1 MPFINVNSI
10 NNIRSIHNINRD
22 NNNSNSVQAS
32 RDLFRFKKLYD
43 TLYKDLTNALSLY
56 AFPNYNALIQTYLNA
71 TPETYISTSVSN
83 INNDVN
89 NEISNL
95 VNYKYDPILYNNY
108 SSSVSNIY
116 TGLKAAQTLYTENV
130 ALKEQLI
137 RLKEYEDLINKDNN
151 YIINYI
157 KKNLSTIELELPD
170 NIETEK
176 TEINIVIK
184 PWYKEYLL
192 RHGPPINGVFQINL
206 LTSIIQELLNSK
218 IITLDDLNIS

>member
-56 AFPNYNALIQTYLNA
+56 ASENYNSLIQNYLNGKSY
-71 TPETYISTSVSN
+71 TDV
-83 INNDVN
+83 INNVVQINDDVN
-89 NEISNL
+89 NEINNL
-95 VNYKYDPILYNNY
+95 VNYKYDATLYNNY

-116 TGLKAAQTLYTENV
+116 IGLDKAQKLYTENIT
-130 ALKEQLI
+130 LREQLTK
-137 RLKEYEDLINKDNN
+137 LQEYEDLINKDNN

-192 RHGPPINGVFQINL
+192 RHGPPINGVFKINL